1 MMLNDNAKTANNVCR
16 CSGMDLKHCA
26 KSWQPGLLFAFT
38 AFCPL
43 LHSVEDFFH
52 GLPCCLGWHAWRPAG
67 LFFPDKLICL
77 CKCGGSFFGCHGF
90 HPCQCDVRFFAE
102 PLHQKGVWTSTTFAE
117 QLTCAQ
123 TGHTCCLCCNA
134 FTLHR
139 WLKVAR
145 SLVKWTRPSESAS
158 SAFCNAAKQAA
169 VSVAAST
176 ALKAV
181 CVSLSTVD
189 VA

>member
-1 MMLNDNAKTANNVCR
+1 MLNDNAKTANNVCR

-52 GLPCCLGWHAWRPAG
+52 GLPCCLGWHAWRSAG
-67 LFFPDKLICL
+67 LFVPDKLICL
-77 CKCGGSFFGCHGF
+77 CKCGGSLFGCHGF

-102 PLHQKGVWTSTTFAE
+102 PLHQNGVWTSATFAE

-123 TGHTCCLCCNA
+123 TGHTLLLVLQGFHTAQVAESSSKPGQVDSAICICQLCL
-134 FTLHR
+134 
-139 WLKVAR
+139 
-145 SLVKWTRPSESAS
+145 LVSQYQL
-158 SAFCNAAKQAA
+158 F
-169 VSVAAST
+169 
-176 ALKAV
+176 
-181 CVSLSTVD
+181 
-189 VA
+189 